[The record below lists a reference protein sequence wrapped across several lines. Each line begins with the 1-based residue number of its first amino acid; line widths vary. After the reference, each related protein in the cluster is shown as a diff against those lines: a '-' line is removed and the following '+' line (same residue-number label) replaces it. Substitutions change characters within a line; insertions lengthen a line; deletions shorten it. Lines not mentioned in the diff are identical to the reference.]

1 MPTNTFQA
9 AHYQDA
15 VLVSDKPEDYSE
27 IDMVG
32 TMDGLKLFIGG
43 FHEQH
48 FIRMLEKV
56 RDDKSDLFNCGEV
69 FLAEDILRQL

>member
-43 FHEQH
+43 FHTSH
-48 FIRMLEKV
+48 FIHMLEKV

>member
-15 VLVSDKPEDYSE
+15 YLFPTNPEDYSE

-32 TMDGLKLFIGG
+32 TMDGLNCSSV
-43 FHEQH
+43 FHEPRN
-48 FIRMLEKV
+48 IRCKKV
-56 RDDKSDLFNCGEV
+56 RDKSVFNCGEV